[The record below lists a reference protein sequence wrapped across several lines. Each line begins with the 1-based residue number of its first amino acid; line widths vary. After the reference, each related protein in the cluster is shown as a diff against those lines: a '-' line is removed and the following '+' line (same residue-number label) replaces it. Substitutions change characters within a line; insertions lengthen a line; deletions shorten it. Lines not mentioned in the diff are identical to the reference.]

1 MKLKKKR
8 IEESNILRYS
18 NSGYKSL
25 NSLMKNISYVK
36 NGDFKEEALV
46 IRNILDLFIERGKFN
61 KARDFFER
69 DILRIN
75 NENLFENI
83 THVLYDLKR
92 KYFEKLDVIIFLQN
106 LFYSL
111 IVAELRKN
119 REFNIGLNTGGLHL
133 KEFLSIGYKDRFK
146 KESDKAWLE
155 LYKSLMD
162 NTLNTLYKT
171 CNYLIQDTTINKDN
185 KRIYLES
192 YLSELNKSL
201 EYNRT
206 ITKYDFH
213 KDNNEE
219 LKTFKENLIKEKI
232 LSLDKLKLNLFF
244 FILYNIEK
252 EVLQRDFFNL
262 AYLLFKSGD
271 LDSGLN
277 DKINPLEFN
286 SLEWLPYDQFRGGA
300 QTIPYFNY
308 DKYKLVI
315 FFYNYIN
322 DASKNTQIE
331 NLTKE
336 NFTHKNPDIEKE
348 LTNMKIES
356 IKKYFEFSEEDFNKF
371 RKTAFKEIKT
381 RVEETEKLEGDY
393 VINSNLK
400 EEYVD
405 QFKKDC
411 REQWEQKQERIEK
424 IMKIKK
430 IKKENS
436 TLDSFG
442 RYTLFPKEWFLESF
456 DKNVGLART
465 TGNDFG
471 RDQAGSKYRKI
482 LEEINLTFKKSKTD
496 REIKINDLYNDLTK
510 NVKTGKT
517 YYLFYTGR
525 ETYNLPNME
534 WLRDGIII
542 ARLKIKDSEVYFC
555 SSHIPEILFFEEGA
569 FELNQYLDKKGDELT
584 IEING
589 EYDAKE
595 IKKILKTSKNL
606 KTKEEVRKNVKI
618 KVLEKF
624 EVKRAKG
631 STLLRFKIE

>member
-1 MKLKKKR
+1 MKLKKK
-8 IEESNILRYS
+8 ESNILKYS

-36 NGDFKEEALV
+36 NGDFKEEALA
-46 IRNILDLFIERGKFN
+46 IRNILDLFIEKGRFN

-69 DILRIN
+69 DILRVN

-92 KYFEKLDVIIFLQN
+92 KYFEKLDVIIFLQS
-106 LFYSL
+106 LFHSL
-111 IVAELRKN
+111 LIAELRKN
-119 REFNIGLNTGGLHL
+119 KEFSIGLNIGGLHL

-146 KESDKAWLE
+146 EEKDRAWLE

-185 KRIYLES
+185 KKIYLES

-213 KDNNEE
+213 KDNDEE

-244 FILYNIEK
+244 FILYHIEK
-252 EVLQRDFFNL
+252 EVLQKDFFNL

-277 DKINPLEFN
+277 DKIIPLEFN
-286 SLEWLPYDQFRGGA
+286 SLEWLPYDQFKGGA
-300 QTIPYFNY
+300 QTVPYFNY

-315 FFYNYIN
+315 FFYNYVN
-322 DASKNTQIE
+322 DIKKNSQIE

-336 NFTHKNPDIEKE
+336 NFTHKNPEIEKE
-348 LTNMKIES
+348 LINMKIEF
-356 IKKYFEFSEEDFNKF
+356 IKKYFEFSEKDFNEFK
-371 RKTAFKEIKT
+371 KTALKEIKT
-381 RVEETEKLEGDY
+381 RVKETEKLEENY
-393 VINSNLK
+393 VINSDLK
-400 EEYVD
+400 KEYVN
-405 QFKKDC
+405 QFEKDC
-411 REQWEQKQERIEK
+411 REQWGQEQERIEK

-456 DKNVGLART
+456 DKNVGLSRT

-510 NVKTGKT
+510 NVKAGKT

-534 WLRDGIII
+534 WLRDGIIL

-555 SSHIPEILFFEEGA
+555 SSHIPEILFFEKGA
-569 FELNQYLDKKGDELT
+569 FELTQYLDKKGDELT
-584 IEING
+584 IEIDG
-589 EYDAKE
+589 KYRDEE
-595 IKKILKTSKNL
+595 IKKIREINKNL
-606 KTKEEVRKNVKI
+606 KTDEEVKKKVKL

-624 EVKRAKG
+624 KVKRVKD
-631 STLLRFKIE
+631 STLFRFKIE